1 MTEVLS
7 EVVNLFMGSTASTVT
22 IKVGNMSPTRKIEL
36 KHGKGNSSLTV
47 VPFGATVISWIV
59 DGQEKI
65 FVSKKAVMDGT
76 KAIRGGI
83 PICFPNFGPW
93 SEGRPQ
99 HGFARNSKDW
109 KVHHEPK
116 VDVNTGDV
124 ELVLELKD
132 SEETRKVWVDKK
144 FTFTYKIILK
154 EKTLDL
160 KVSVKNEGDEEFDL
174 TFCFHTYFTTSD
186 LPSVGVTDLTG
197 LTYTDKTVEGWP
209 QVTEENEIVKITGFT
224 DRVYAQ
230 APDVITFQNAEN
242 VPQIKLTKSGLKDWV
257 VWNPY
262 ETAAKMSDMHEDAHF
277 EFVCIE
283 ATQTSERIV
292 LNPGQNWEAF
302 HSMEVL

>member
-1 MTEVLS
+1 
-7 EVVNLFMGSTASTVT
+7 MGSTSSTAATGV
-22 IKVGNMSPTRKIEL
+22 KMSSIRKIEL

-47 VPFGATVISWIV
+47 VPFGATILSWIV
-59 DGQEKI
+59 DGHEKI
-65 FVSKKAVMDGT
+65 FCSKKAVMDGT

-93 SEGRPQ
+93 TTGRPQ

-116 VDVNTGDV
+116 VNVNTGDV

-132 SEETRKVWVDKK
+132 TDETRKVWDKK

-160 KVSVKNEGDEEFDL
+160 KVNVKNEGEDEFDM

-186 LPSVGVTDLTG
+186 LPSVGITDLKG

-209 QVTEENEIVKITGFT
+209 QVTEENEIVTITGFT

-230 APDVITFQNAEN
+230 APDVITLKNTED
-242 VPQIKLTKSGLKDWV
+242 VPQIKLSKSGLMDWV

-262 ETAAKMSDMHEDAHF
+262 ETAAKMSDMHEDAHL
-277 EFVCIE
+277 EFVCVE
-283 ATQTSERIV
+283 ATTTSERII
-292 LNPGQNWEAF
+292 LTPGQNWEAC
-302 HSMEVL
+302 HSIEIL